1 MEVLRLENVSKYYTS
16 KSGVVMG
23 LSSINLSFKV
33 GEFVAITGESGSGK
47 STMAHI
53 LGGIIPYESGEMYIY
68 GTPTSHYGSSD
79 WEHYR
84 RDYVSFIS
92 QNYGI
97 LVGNTVLENVESAL
111 RFGGMEKEETRKR
124 ALEILEEV
132 DLLEFKSRKAG
143 KLSSGQKQRL
153 SIARAL
159 AKPSKVLIADEPT
172 GNLDRENSE
181 KVIKLLHKASK
192 DRLVILITHEFSEAE
207 DYATRRIILSD
218 AVVVTDAPLRP
229 AVTEADTSKIER
241 KNSKGN
247 KKKKL
252 APYVTYLT
260 IKSRP
265 VFTSVICFLLALT
278 TVITFVFL
286 GTFIV
291 SFDSTSAKRYDDSAF
306 TNGDPTRIVI
316 LKPDHSAFTNEELDK
331 LLNISHVEK
340 VEKWGSICDT
350 NYYYRENVDYRKY
363 KEFKE
368 SADYH
373 PTTNPGGLYLID
385 IVGFLD
391 NSNYMSTVPMT
402 GRNIVKEGKAPVG
415 MYEVLSAD
423 PNHQVGDKVTVY
435 IRNRKV
441 WAQTA
446 YIGITVDVVGKTNYG
461 SGLYFSEE
469 MANFINTTTVNRE
482 TYFMPYEA
490 GRFEIPISTT
500 DVPELSVDQVLL
512 PGDISIGFKGLGN
525 NRFFF
530 FEDETLRLVH
540 TGVFNCTHT
549 KIYLVNNEVYE
560 KYMPQEES
568 NQASVHIKDYSYTDR
583 VIKSLSD
590 RGYLTVSPYRV
601 GNIIDDAALAR
612 ERVVTLAVCIAAFVL
627 TVILQLILMK
637 AMFNS
642 VTLHYKLMSNIG
654 LTASVAYVSLAFIM
668 LIFTMVGEAVGL
680 GVISI
685 LNASGFSYVVAI
697 FKYFDFSRIM
707 LLILAHFVLCAFSLL
722 SIYKTLKKQVFA
734 YEKSEEDI
742 DFSSMEEVENID

>member
-1 MEVLRLENVSKYYTS
+1 
-16 KSGVVMG
+16 
-23 LSSINLSFKV
+23 
-33 GEFVAITGESGSGK
+33 
-47 STMAHI
+47 
-53 LGGIIPYESGEMYIY
+53 
-68 GTPTSHYGSSD
+68 
-79 WEHYR
+79 
-84 RDYVSFIS
+84 
-92 QNYGI
+92 
-97 LVGNTVLENVESAL
+97 
-111 RFGGMEKEETRKR
+111 
-124 ALEILEEV
+124 
-132 DLLEFKSRKAG
+132 
-143 KLSSGQKQRL
+143 
-153 SIARAL
+153 
-159 AKPSKVLIADEPT
+159 
-172 GNLDRENSE
+172 
-181 KVIKLLHKASK
+181 
-192 DRLVILITHEFSEAE
+192 
-207 DYATRRIILSD
+207 
-218 AVVVTDAPLRP
+218 
-229 AVTEADTSKIER
+229 
-241 KNSKGN
+241 
-247 KKKKL
+247 
-252 APYVTYLT
+252 
-260 IKSRP
+260 
-265 VFTSVICFLLALT
+265 
-278 TVITFVFL
+278 
-286 GTFIV
+286 
-291 SFDSTSAKRYDDSAF
+291 
-306 TNGDPTRIVI
+306 
-316 LKPDHSAFTNEELDK
+316 
-331 LLNISHVEK
+331 
-340 VEKWGSICDT
+340 
-350 NYYYRENVDYRKY
+350 
-363 KEFKE
+363 
-368 SADYH
+368 
-373 PTTNPGGLYLID
+373 
-385 IVGFLD
+385 
-391 NSNYMSTVPMT
+391 
-402 GRNIVKEGKAPVG
+402 
-415 MYEVLSAD
+415 
-423 PNHQVGDKVTVY
+423 
-435 IRNRKV
+435 
-441 WAQTA
+441 
-446 YIGITVDVVGKTNYG
+446 
-461 SGLYFSEE
+461 

-490 GRFEIPISTT
+490 GRFEIPISIT
-500 DVPELSVDQVLL
+500 DVPELAVDQVLL